1 MTPRQVA
8 RLRGSWQVTLGVLL
22 AFLIALPAQASPGH
36 WDPLPPRPRWV
47 TAPPPDISAPS
58 WILFDDQS
66 DWIISAHDP
75 NGRRA
80 PASTTKIMTAL
91 VVADDAAFDE
101 MVTISAIAPEA
112 GESEIGIVAG
122 EVISVADLLS
132 AVLVRSANDAA
143 VALAEHVGGSV
154 EGFAALMNQKAADLG
169 MTNSHFLNPHGLDEE
184 GHYTTAAD
192 ELKMAQALMA
202 NPQLASM
209 VGLRRLDFPT
219 APDGTLRG
227 GPATNRLLDSYP
239 GATGV
244 KTGYTFQASL
254 VLSAAAERQ
263 GRRLFAVVMGSEG
276 ISGHFADA
284 DALLDYGFDE
294 ARIPTTVSEIDLDGP
309 LGRSAQGEAL
319 TWLALSGLLAP
330 PAPPTLETVTV
341 IRRAESPPD
350 WQEALGWVEEYWTW
364 IVTGGG

>member
-1 MTPRQVA
+1 MKSPRA
-8 RLRGSWQVTLGVLL
+8 RWLL
-22 AFLIALPAQASPGH
+22 ALATATALVVASPAQANPGR

-47 TAPPPDISAPS
+47 TAPPPNVSAPS

-66 DWIISAHDP
+66 DWVISAHDP

-91 VVADDAAFDE
+91 VVAEHADFDE
-101 MVTISAIAPEA
+101 MVTISQSAPEA

-143 VALAEHVGGSV
+143 LALAEHVGGSV
-154 EGFAALMNQKAADLG
+154 EGFAALMNEKAADLG

-192 ELKMAQALMA
+192 ELKMSQALMA

-209 VGLRRLDFPT
+209 VALRRIDFPT

-227 GPATNRLLDSYP
+227 GHATNQLLDSYP

-254 VLSAAAERQ
+254 VLAAAAERE

-276 ISGHFADA
+276 TNGHFVDA
-284 DALLDYGFDE
+284 DVLLDYGFEE

-309 LGRSAQGEAL
+309 LGTAARGEAL
-319 TWLALSGLLAP
+319 TWLALSGLLVP
-330 PAPPTLETVTV
+330 PAPSSPTTITV
-341 IRRAESPPD
+341 IRQAGENPPD
-350 WQEALGWVEEYWTW
+350 WPEALSWVEKYWSW
-364 IVTGGG
+364 IVAARG

>member
-1 MTPRQVA
+1 MRRLAA
-8 RLRGSWQVTLGVLL
+8 RWSL
-22 AFLIALPAQASPGH
+22 ALITAASLVIAGPAQATPGR

-47 TAPPPDISAPS
+47 TAPLPDVSAPS

-66 DWIISAHDP
+66 DWVISAHDP
-75 NGRRA
+75 DGHRA

-91 VVADDAAFDE
+91 VVAEHADFDD
-101 MVTISAIAPEA
+101 MVTISPTAPEA
-112 GESEIGIVAG
+112 GESEIGLVAG

-143 VALAEHVGGSV
+143 LALAEYVGGSV
-154 EGFAALMNQKAADLG
+154 EGFAALMNEKAADLG
-169 MTNSHFLNPHGLDEE
+169 MSESNFLNPHGLDEE

-209 VGLRRLDFPT
+209 VALRRIDFPP
-219 APDGTLRG
+219 APDGTQRG
-227 GPATNRLLDSYP
+227 GRATNQLLESYP
-239 GATGV
+239 GTTGV

-254 VLSAAAERQ
+254 VLAAAAERE

-276 ISGHFADA
+276 TNAHFADA
-284 DALLDYGFDE
+284 LALLDYGFDE

-309 LGRSAQGEAL
+309 LGTAARGEAL
-319 TWLALSGLLAP
+319 TWLALSGLLVP
-330 PAPPTLETVTV
+330 PAPPSPTTVTV
-341 IRRAESPPD
+341 IRQAEDPPD
-350 WQEALGWVEEYWTW
+350 WPEALSWVEKYWSW
-364 IVTGGG
+364 IVAASG

>member
-1 MTPRQVA
+1 MTRRKSPCVA
-8 RLRGSWQVTLGVLL
+8 TLAVALALVL
-22 AFLIALPAQASPGH
+22 ALPAQATPGR

-47 TAPPPDISAPS
+47 NAPPPDVTAPS

-66 DWIISAHDP
+66 DWVISAHDP
-75 NGRRA
+75 HGRRA
-80 PASTTKIMTAL
+80 PASTTKIMTSL
-91 VVADDAAFDE
+91 VVAEQADFDE
-101 MVTISAIAPEA
+101 MVTISASAPEA

-122 EVISVADLLS
+122 EVISVADLLA

-154 EGFAALMNQKAADLG
+154 EGFAVLMNEKAADLA

-209 VGLRRLDFPT
+209 VGLRRIDFPT
-219 APDGTLRG
+219 APDGTRRG
-227 GPATNRLLDSYP
+227 GRATNQLLDSYP

-254 VLSAAAERQ
+254 VLAAAAERE

-276 ISGHFADA
+276 FNGHFVDA
-284 DALLDYGFDE
+284 DALLDYGFLE

-309 LGRSAQGEAL
+309 LGLAARGEAL
-319 TWLALSGLLAP
+319 TWLALSGLLVPPVPAAP
-330 PAPPTLETVTV
+330 TSITV
-341 IRRAESPPD
+341 IRHTEEPPD
-350 WQEALGWVEEYWTW
+350 WPEALSWIEKYWTW
-364 IVTGGG
+364 IVAGAG